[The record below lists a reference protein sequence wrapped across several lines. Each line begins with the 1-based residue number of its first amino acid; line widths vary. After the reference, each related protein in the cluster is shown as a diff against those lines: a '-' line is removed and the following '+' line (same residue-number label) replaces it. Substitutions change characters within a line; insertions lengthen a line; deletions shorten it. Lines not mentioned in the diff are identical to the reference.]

1 MAGYNNYLILLGGIG
16 GDVFPLEYIQ
26 YETYKVTPNQ
36 RMDIEAG
43 RDSTGLLHR
52 SVVSHTATKVEFET
66 PHMDSTRVDAMMT
79 LIRKWWTSKKERK
92 IVVRYYDPEE
102 NDYTTG
108 TFYMPDIEFN
118 IRNIDTVKEIVNYDP
133 IRIAFIEY

>member
-1 MAGYNNYLILLGGIG
+1 MAYNNFLIKLGGSG
-16 GDVFPLEYIQ
+16 GTALSLEYIQ
-26 YETYKVTPNQ
+26 YDTYKVTPNQ

-66 PHMDSTRVDAMMT
+66 PYMDNSRVDALMT
-79 LIRKWWTSKKERK
+79 LIRSYWTSTKERK
-92 IVVRYYDPEE
+92 INLQYYDPET
-102 NDYTTG
+102 DSYKSG

-118 IRNIDTVKEIVNYDP
+118 IRNIDTVKKIVNYDP

>member
-1 MAGYNNYLILLGGIG
+1 MAYNNYLILLGGVG
-16 GDVFPLEYIQ
+16 GDVFPLEYIH

-52 SVVSHTATKVEFET
+52 SVVSHSATKIEFET
-66 PHMDSTRVDAMMT
+66 PYMDSNRVGTMMA
-79 LIRKWWTSKKERK
+79 LIKKWWISTQERK
-92 IVVRYYDPEE
+92 IKVRYYDPET
-102 NDYTTG
+102 DSYKTG

-118 IRNIDTVKEIVNYDP
+118 IRNIDTVNEVVNYEP

>member
-1 MAGYNNYLILLGGIG
+1 MAYNNYLILLGGIG
-16 GDVFPLEYIQ
+16 GDVLPLQYIQ

-52 SVVSHTATKVEFET
+52 SVVAHTATKIEFET
-66 PHMDSTRVDAMMT
+66 PYMDSSKVGAMMT
-79 LIRKWWTSKKERK
+79 LIKSHWTSTKERK
-92 IVVRYYDPEE
+92 ITVRYYDPES
-102 NDYTTG
+102 DSYKTG

>member
-1 MAGYNNYLILLGGIG
+1 MAYNNFLIKLGGSTG
-16 GDVFPLEYIQ
+16 TALSLEYIQ

-36 RMDIEAG
+36 RMDIEAR

-66 PHMDSTRVDAMMT
+66 PYMDSNRVDAMMT
-79 LIRKWWTSKKERK
+79 LIKNYWTSTKERK
-92 IVVRYYDPEE
+92 ITLQYYDPET
-102 NDYTTG
+102 NSYKTG

-118 IRNIDTVKEIVNYDP
+118 IRNIDTVKKVVNYDP

>member
-1 MAGYNNYLILLGGIG
+1 MAYNNFLIKLGGSG
-16 GDVFPLEYIQ
+16 GTALSLEYIQ
-26 YETYKVTPNQ
+26 YDTYKVTPNQ

-66 PHMDSTRVDAMMT
+66 VPMDSGRVGTMMT
-79 LIRKWWTSKKERK
+79 LIRGYWTSTKERK
-92 IVVRYYDPEE
+92 INLQYYDPET
-102 NDYTTG
+102 DSYKSG

-118 IRNIDTVKEIVNYDP
+118 IRSIDTTNKIVYYEP

>member
-1 MAGYNNYLILLGGIG
+1 MAYSSFLIKLGGSG
-16 GDVFPLEYIQ
+16 GTALSLEYIQ

-66 PHMDSTRVDAMMT
+66 PYMDNSKVDALMT
-79 LIRKWWTSKKERK
+79 LIRGYWTSTKERK
-92 IVVRYYDPEE
+92 INLQYYDPET
-102 NDYTTG
+102 NSYKSG

-118 IRNIDTVKEIVNYDP
+118 IRNIDTNKNVVNYDP

>member
-1 MAGYNNYLILLGGIG
+1 MAYGNFLIKLGGSSG
-16 GDVFPLEYIQ
+16 TALSLEYIQ

-52 SVVSHTATKVEFET
+52 SVVGHTATKVEFET
-66 PHMDSTRVDAMMT
+66 PYMDSSRVGTMMS
-79 LIRKWWTSKKERK
+79 LIKSYWTSTKERK
-92 IVVRYYDPEE
+92 INLQYYDPET
-102 NDYTTG
+102 DSYKTG

-118 IRNIDTVKEIVNYDP
+118 IRNIDTVKKVVNYDP

>member
-1 MAGYNNYLILLGGIG
+1 MAYNNFLIKLGGSTG
-16 GDVFPLEYIQ
+16 TALSLEYIQ

-52 SVVSHTATKVEFET
+52 SVVAHTATKVEFET
-66 PHMDSTRVDAMMT
+66 PYMDSNKVDAMMT
-79 LIRKWWTSKKERK
+79 LIKNYWTSTKERK
-92 IVVRYYDPEE
+92 INLQYYDPET
-102 NDYTTG
+102 NSYKTG

-118 IRNIDTVKEIVNYDP
+118 IRNIDTVKKVVNYDP